1 MPATAPVDRRIA
13 TWCVGGY
20 FLAIGVGIAFA
31 LALAQAGNWL
41 DGFAWEHDLLIAI
54 NALQLPPALD
64 WMLLVLP
71 WFGTSITLI
80 PIIATA
86 AILLVRRGRSMLA
99 VHLVIVQIGA
109 FTMNPLLKAFFDRP
123 RPGLWEMRGQFA
135 WASYPSGHAIA
146 SVSVLFTMAILLRRE
161 RGWHWPFTAAA
172 VLLASTAYS
181 RLYLGV
187 HWPTDVIGGLMMG
200 LVWLVVTLRAFRP
213 EAPGVVR
220 ELDGP

>member
-1 MPATAPVDRRIA
+1 MPPTNAARRRIA

-20 FLAIGVGIAFA
+20 FLTLGVGIAFA

-41 DGFAWEHDLLIAI
+41 DGFAWEHDLLSAI
-54 NALQLPPALD
+54 NALHLSPALD

-86 AILLVRRGRSMLA
+86 AIMLVRRGRSMLA
-99 VHLVIVQIGA
+99 VHLVVVQIGA

-146 SVSVLFTMAILLRRE
+146 SVAVLFTMAVLLHRE
-161 RGWHWPFTAAA
+161 RGWHWPFGVAT
-172 VLLASTAYS
+172 VLLVLTAYS

-187 HWPTDVIGGLMMG
+187 HWPTDVIGGVMMG
-200 LVWLVVTLRAFRP
+200 VVWLIVTLIAFRP
-213 EAPGVVR
+213 EASAPVR